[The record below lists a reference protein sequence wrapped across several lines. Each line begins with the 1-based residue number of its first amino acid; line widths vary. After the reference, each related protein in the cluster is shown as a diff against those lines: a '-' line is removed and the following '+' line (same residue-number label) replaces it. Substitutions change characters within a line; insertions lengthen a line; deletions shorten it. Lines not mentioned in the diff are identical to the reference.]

1 MQDVIPA
8 IRRFLKEDPRP
19 HAGIALEVL
28 KSDKPFARLTVPGH
42 ITASAFILDKG
53 QKHVLLI
60 QHVGL
65 NRWLQPGGHVDAG
78 EAPLQAAIRE
88 ALEETGLKIRELTPE
103 IMDIDIHR
111 IPASARKQE
120 PAHYHVDLRYLCTT
134 DDDHVELNE
143 QECGGYRWIKLTDL
157 LTVPEDSFRRFA
169 QKAIET
175 LQDLNRDAL
184 A

>member
-1 MQDVIPA
+1 MQDVIQP
-8 IRRFLKEDPRP
+8 ISHFLKKHQRS
-19 HAGIALEVL
+19 HHGIALEVL
-28 KSDKPFARLTVPGH
+28 ETDKPCARSTVPGH
-42 ITASAFILDKG
+42 ITASAFILDKA

-60 QHVGL
+60 HHMGL
-65 NRWLQPGGHVDAG
+65 NRWLQPGGHIDAG
-78 EAPLQAAIRE
+78 EVPLQAAIRE
-88 ALEETGLKIRELTPE
+88 ALEETGLKIRALTPE

-111 IPASARKQE
+111 IPASGTRQE

-143 QECGGYRWIKLTDL
+143 QECGGYRWVKLTDL

-175 LQDLNRDAL
+175 LQELNRDAL